1 MPSFYVDDID
11 IEVGE
16 FLDSC
21 SKKEIDLLIE
31 YLTEDGHIA
40 KDTNLTPNKNRN
52 LFDDEWDEMIGNL
65 RSKRLV
71 ISKEDEELLKQI
83 SKKY

>member
-1 MPSFYVDDID
+1 MPSFYVDEID

-21 SKKEIDLLIE
+21 SKRDIKNLIE
-31 YLTEDGHIA
+31 YLIEDGHIS
-40 KDTNLTPNKNRN
+40 KDSNLTPIKNRN
-52 LFDDEWDEMIGNL
+52 IFDDEWDEIIGNL
-65 RSKRLV
+65 KDKRLV
-71 ISKEDEELLKQI
+71 MSDEDELLIKKI